1 MNSDFLGNP
10 ISDPLLS
17 PSGRPSDPST
27 SGAHRD
33 GVVNSDID
41 SSRGNGLSMEQMDM
55 DMNATTLDIS
65 RLPSEVNGVT
75 ESDNSMRGSSDSQ
88 ENHPSFRDMLT
99 KGTVTAQQ
107 DSIIS
112 ALNVD
117 MQAVDVLINRIGA
130 FPEIH
135 FSDRIR
141 KEIDTKLAKSVI
153 VRLIEYE
160 GLPEICFGC
169 GKYGHS
175 KEVCGLNRAGLN
187 MEKTACH
194 PEPPVDDK
202 FGPWMQVSSRKRRPT
217 VMCRGLHA
225 ENSGVAQKS
234 GSQFD
239 VLAPVVEGSNDELL
253 QTDRSDIRGNGVE
266 LGKEVGRGKE
276 TAASKLGKLPSGAS
290 AGAASREQG
299 RVLKGFGQHSLVVV
313 AESEN
318 VVEVLPQIVES
329 PVTSGHHE
337 IQWIVNSTYE
347 GDLQPTLQ

>member
-117 MQAVDVLINRIGA
+117 MQAVD
-130 FPEIH
+130 
-135 FSDRIR
+135 
-141 KEIDTKLAKSVI
+141 
-153 VRLIEYE
+153 
-160 GLPEICFGC
+160 
-169 GKYGHS
+169 
-175 KEVCGLNRAGLN
+175 
-187 MEKTACH
+187 
-194 PEPPVDDK
+194 
-202 FGPWMQVSSRKRRPT
+202 VSSRKRRPT